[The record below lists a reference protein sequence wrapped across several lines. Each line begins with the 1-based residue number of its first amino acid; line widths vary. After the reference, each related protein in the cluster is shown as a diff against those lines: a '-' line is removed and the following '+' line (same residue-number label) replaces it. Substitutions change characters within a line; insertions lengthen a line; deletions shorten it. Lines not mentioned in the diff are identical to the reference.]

1 MLLYYFQIQDLISGL
16 VRKHQ
21 LNFDLIEFEI
31 MMCNY
36 DGKKKKK
43 PVLFKPIIASKTWD
57 RFIQVSKTLDGKS
70 PGLYPTRPLAC
81 YLILN

>member
-43 PVLFKPIIASKTWD
+43 LFSLNQLLLQKPEIDLFRYQKHWMANPQGC
-57 RFIQVSKTLDGKS
+57 IQQDHW
-70 PGLYPTRPLAC
+70 PA
-81 YLILN
+81 I